1 MAQERSDG
9 GTAVGFGIGLVAG
22 VALGVGIGLL
32 LAPNDGEAIRK
43 DLAERARKLKDEADG
58 RYRRAGDVAA
68 EWADRGRDVAERAR
82 TAAAEGLREARK
94 HMAPVDDPRKSDLA
108 GVEGT
113 ADGA

>member
-1 MAQERSDG
+1 MAQEDKGG
-9 GTAVGFGIGLVAG
+9 GTAIGFGIGLVAG

-32 LAPNDGEAIRK
+32 LAPNDGESLRR
-43 DLAERARKLKDEADG
+43 DLAERAKRLKDEADG
-58 RYRRAGDVAA
+58 QYRRAGDIAT

-94 HMAPVDDPRKSDLA
+94 HMAPVYDPRKSDLA